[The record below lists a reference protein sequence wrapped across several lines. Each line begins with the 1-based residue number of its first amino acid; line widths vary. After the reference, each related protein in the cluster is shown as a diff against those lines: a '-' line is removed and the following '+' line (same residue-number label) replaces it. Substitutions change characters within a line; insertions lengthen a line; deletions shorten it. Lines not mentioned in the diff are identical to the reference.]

1 MNSQPPTHHQAI
13 HVVVGAG
20 AVGSGV
26 ALRLAAAGHAVK
38 VVTRSGTGPE
48 APGIERIAADAGEQR
63 RLTEI
68 ADGAHAIYNCANPR
82 YERWAQDWPP
92 LAAAMLGAAEASGA
106 RLITMG
112 NLYGAAADS
121 SPMRATD
128 PLAPP
133 SKKGA
138 IRVQMW
144 ADALAAHEAGRVR
157 VTEARASDF
166 FGPGI
171 GDNGHFGDRAIPKL
185 LDGKPMSIIGR
196 SDMAHSWSYIDDVC
210 ATVAVLGTD
219 DRSLGRAWHVP
230 TAPAMTGQALADA
243 ISRAAGHG
251 EAKVKLI
258 PAAMLKLAGIFSKQ
272 IRELPEML
280 YQFTAPFVIDAT
292 DTTETFG
299 LEATPLDQQI
309 DATIASYR
317 TNG

>member
-1 MNSQPPTHHQAI
+1 MNIPSDHQTL

-26 ALRLAAAGHAVK
+26 ALHLAAAGHSVK
-38 VVTRSGTGPE
+38 VVTRSGTGPV
-48 APGIERIAADAGEQR
+48 ASGIELITADATNQP
-63 RLTEI
+63 RLASI
-68 ADGAHAIYNCANPR
+68 ADGAHAIYNCANPP

-92 LAAAMLGAAEASGA
+92 LAAALLGAAEVTGA
-106 RLITMG
+106 RLVTMS
-112 NLYGAAADS
+112 NLYGAAAGS
-121 SPMRATD
+121 SPMQATD

-138 IRVQMW
+138 IRAQMW
-144 ADALAAHEAGRVR
+144 AEALAAHDAGRVR

-171 GDNGHFGDRAIPKL
+171 GDNGHFGDRVIPKL
-185 LDGKPMSIIGR
+185 LNGKPIAIVGR

-210 ATVAVLGTD
+210 ATLAVLGTD

-251 EAKVKLI
+251 DAKVRVI
-258 PAAMLKLAGIFSKQ
+258 PAAVLKGAGVFSKS

-280 YQFTAPFVIDAT
+280 YQFTAPFVIDAA

-309 DATIASYR
+309 EATIAAAAMR
-317 TNG
+317 V